1 MLIEAGGADM
11 ATIPTVAIACQGGGS
26 HAAFAAGV
34 LSALLGPEYRPRYRL
49 VGLSGTSGGAMCA
62 ALAWSGL
69 LRGGP
74 DEGRRRLGA
83 FWRDLQARDVVDAA
97 TNAWGVWLATLP
109 LAGEVSPY
117 LYEPVAEPRLRDLL
131 RRHLDLESLPPDA
144 RRGDPRL
151 LVGATDIVS
160 GLGVAFPGETLTY
173 DELIASAAIPPLFR
187 AVPARGTLFWDG
199 LFTRNP
205 PIRELTNLP
214 ERPEE
219 IWVIQLDPQRRQRE
233 PRAMPEIVDRRNEL
247 SGNLALGQELY
258 FVDKINELLDTH
270 PDLGARYQRIDI
282 RVVELGLA
290 LDYTSKF
297 DRSAALVERLLEHG
311 HERAAWFFEDRSRW
325 PWPAA
330 TPAAA

>member
-1 MLIEAGGADM
+1 M
-11 ATIPTVAIACQGGGS
+11 ATPPTVAIACQGGGS
-26 HAAFAAGV
+26 HAAFAAGA
-34 LSALLGPEYRPRYRL
+34 LSALLAPEHRSRYRL

-69 LRGGP
+69 VCGGP
-74 DEGRRRLGA
+74 GEAQRRLAA
-83 FWRDLQARDVVDAA
+83 FWRDLQARDGVDVAL
-97 TNAWGVWLATLP
+97 NAWGVWLALLP

-117 LYEPVAEPRLRDLL
+117 LYEPIAEPRLRELL
-131 RRHLDLESLPPDA
+131 RRHLDLDALPSEVR
-144 RRGDPRL
+144 RRGDPKL

-214 ERPEE
+214 ERPDE
-219 IWVIQLDPQRRQRE
+219 IWVLQLDPQRRERE

-247 SGNLALGQELY
+247 SGNLALGQELH
-258 FVDKINELLDTH
+258 FVEKINELLGEH
-270 PDLGARYQRIDI
+270 PELGARYKRIDI
-282 RVVELGLA
+282 RVVELGLV

-297 DRSAALVERLLEHG
+297 DRSAALIERLLEHG
-311 HERAAWFFEDRSRW
+311 RERAAWFFDDRSRW
-325 PWPAA
+325 PWPTA